1 MDIKSLMRRKSA
13 EELPAGQAKADRVYR
28 VFESIASGYDAANN
42 RISLG
47 LQKRWKRALTDTIVH
62 RAPRSIR
69 VLDVCCGTGDIA
81 IALAQRGPGFC
92 VTGLDFSPA
101 MLEVAGKK
109 GQGITNLQLLQ
120 GDAMKLPFADGTFDA
135 ACISFGLRN
144 TPDYRRVLR
153 EMRRVV
159 RTGGKVYCLDS
170 FVPDNPVIL
179 PAYRLYFRHIMPVL
193 GGGRKYRKQYT
204 WLYQSTEQFPR
215 RRELMKQFA
224 RTGLVQVQSRSRM
237 LGACV
242 LIEGTK
248 A

>member
-1 MDIKSLMRRKSA
+1 MKKEQGRAHVYEIFETLAPRY
-13 EELPAGQAKADRVYR
+13 DR
-28 VFESIASGYDAANN
+28 ANA

-47 LQKRWKRALTDTIVH
+47 LEKGWKRLMVK
-62 RAPRSIR
+62 R
-69 VLDVCCGTGDIA
+69 VLAQAGSGGNILDVCCGTGDIA
-81 IALAQRGPGFC
+81 IALATGGPGLS

-109 GQGITNLQLLQ
+109 GEDFSNLQLLQ
-120 GDAMKLPFADGTFDA
+120 GDAMDLPFADGTFDA

-159 RTGGKVYCLDS
+159 RQGGKVYCLDS
-170 FVPDNPVIL
+170 FVPDIPVIL
-179 PAYRLYFRHIMPVL
+179 PAYRLYFRYLMPVL
-193 GGGRKYRKQYT
+193 GGGRKYRKQYS
-204 WLYQSTEQFPR
+204 WLYQSTELFPR

-224 RTGLVQVQSRSRM
+224 RTGLSQVQSRSRM

>member
-1 MDIKSLMRRKSA
+1 
-13 EELPAGQAKADRVYR
+13 
-28 VFESIASGYDAANN
+28 
-42 RISLG
+42 
-47 LQKRWKRALTDTIVH
+47 
-62 RAPRSIR
+62 
-69 VLDVCCGTGDIA
+69 
-81 IALAQRGPGFC
+81 
-92 VTGLDFSPA
+92 
-101 MLEVAGKK
+101 MLEAAGKK
-109 GQGITNLQLLQ
+109 GEGISNLQLLQ

-159 RTGGKVYCLDS
+159 RPGGKVYCLDS

-179 PAYRLYFRHIMPVL
+179 PAYRLYFRYIMPVL

-204 WLYQSTEQFPR
+204 WLYQSTELFPR

-224 RTGLVQVQSRSRM
+224 RTGLEQVQSRSRM

>member
-1 MDIKSLMRRKSA
+1 MDNQQERI
-13 EELPAGQAKADRVYR
+13 PVYDI
-28 VFESIASGYDAANN
+28 FESLAPRYDRANA

-47 LQKRWKRALTDTIVH
+47 LEKGWKRLLVK
-62 RAPRSIR
+62 R
-69 VLDVCCGTGDIA
+69 VLAQAGSGGNLLDVCCGTGDIA
-81 IALAQRGPGFC
+81 IALAQRGPGFR

-101 MLEVAGKK
+101 MLEVAGRK
-109 GQGITNLQLLQ
+109 GQGISNLQFLQ

-159 RTGGKVYCLDS
+159 REGGKVYCLDS
-170 FVPDNPVIL
+170 FVPDNPAIL
-179 PAYRLYFRHIMPVL
+179 PAYRLYFRYIMPVL
-193 GGGRKYRKQYT
+193 GGGRKYRKQYS
-204 WLYQSTEQFPR
+204 WLYQSTELFPR

-224 RTGLVQVQSRSRM
+224 RTGLVHVQSRSRM

>member
-1 MDIKSLMRRKSA
+1 MKKQQERAHVYEIFETLAPRY
-13 EELPAGQAKADRVYR
+13 DR
-28 VFESIASGYDAANN
+28 ANA

-47 LQKRWKRALTDTIVH
+47 LEKGWKRLLVK
-62 RAPRSIR
+62 R
-69 VLDVCCGTGDIA
+69 VLAQAGSGGDILDVCCGTGDIA

-101 MLEVAGKK
+101 MLEAAGKK
-109 GQGITNLQLLQ
+109 GQGISNLQLLQ

-159 RTGGKVYCLDS
+159 REGGKVYCLDS
-170 FVPDNPVIL
+170 FVPDNPAIL
-179 PAYRLYFRHIMPVL
+179 PAYRLYFRYIMPVL
-193 GGGRKYRKQYT
+193 GGGRKYRKQYS
-204 WLYQSTEQFPR
+204 WLYQSTELFPR

-224 RTGLVQVQSRSRM
+224 RTGLEQVQSRSRM

>member
-1 MDIKSLMRRKSA
+1 MRKDQKRAHVYDIFETLAPRY
-13 EELPAGQAKADRVYR
+13 DR
-28 VFESIASGYDAANN
+28 ANA

-47 LQKRWKRALTDTIVH
+47 LEKGWKRLLVK
-62 RAPRSIR
+62 R
-69 VLDVCCGTGDIA
+69 VLAQSGSGGDILDVCCGTGDIA
-81 IALAQRGPGFC
+81 IALAEGGPGLS

-101 MLEVAGKK
+101 MLEAAGKK
-109 GQGITNLQLLQ
+109 GEGITNLQFLQ
-120 GDAMKLPFADGTFDA
+120 GDAMNLPFADGRFDA

-144 TPDYRRVLR
+144 TPDYDRVLR

-159 RTGGKVYCLDS
+159 KPGGKVYCLDS

-179 PAYRLYFRHIMPVL
+179 PAYRLYFRYMMPVL

-215 RRELMKQFA
+215 RRELMRKFA
-224 RTGLVQVQSRSRM
+224 GAGLEQVQSRSRM

-248 A
+248 PE

>member
-1 MDIKSLMRRKSA
+1 MADADSQSSLKHMKKQQGRAHVYEIFETLAPRY
-13 EELPAGQAKADRVYR
+13 DR
-28 VFESIASGYDAANN
+28 ANA

-47 LQKRWKRALTDTIVH
+47 LEKGWKRLLVK
-62 RAPRSIR
+62 R
-69 VLDVCCGTGDIA
+69 VLAQAGSGGDILDVCCGTGDIA
-81 IALAQRGPGFC
+81 IALAESGPGLC

-109 GQGITNLQLLQ
+109 GEDISNLQLLQ

-159 RTGGKVYCLDS
+159 RPGGKVYCLDS

-179 PAYRLYFRHIMPVL
+179 PAYRLYFRYIMPVL

-215 RRELMKQFA
+215 RRELMKQFV